1 MKRPFYSWIVMI
13 LAMSVILD
21 FSSIQN
27 VDAKWFQTP
36 ELEVHFLDV
45 GQGDSALV
53 LFPNGKKMLVDGGP
67 RVNGSTVVN
76 YLRQHNIYELDLVVS
91 THPDE
96 DHLGGLLDVLREV
109 NVKQVLDSGKSHTT
123 DTYREYVEL
132 LNTKRIPIVIA
143 KEGQTIHLDKWV
155 NIDVLNS
162 NNGEEDNNEAS
173 VVLKLTMGKI
183 DYLLAADAEVGAES
197 DMVRDYDLEAE
208 ILKAGHHGS
217 FTSSTDPLLQEV
229 KPNVTILSY
238 GNDNLYGHPHKDV
251 VERLKGLGTTMYSTA
266 QSGSIIVKTNG
277 WSYDISSIKSILGQ
291 LVSNE
296 EPLPYEGKIA
306 ITKLDVKDEEVTIK
320 NNMNED
326 VLMKG
331 WKLISEAG
339 NHVFHFPN
347 NFVLRS
353 GESVTV
359 YSSVKGSKKKTN
371 YLAWKSKRHIWKNV
385 GDKAILYNPYGGI
398 ADFEGFEG

>member
-1 MKRPFYSWIVMI
+1 MKRPFYSWFVTIV
-13 LAMSVILD
+13 LMSVLID

-53 LFPNGKKMLVDGGP
+53 IFPNGKKMLVDGGP
-67 RVNGSTVVN
+67 RTSGMSVVN
-76 YLRQHNIYELDLVVS
+76 YLRQHNIHELDLVVS

-96 DHLGGLLDVLREV
+96 DHLGGLLDVL
-109 NVKQVLDSGKSHTT
+109 NQIHVKQVLDSGKAHTT
-123 DTYREYVEL
+123 ETYREYVQVL
-132 LNTKRIPIVIA
+132 RAYNVPIVVA

-155 NIDVLNS
+155 NIEVLNS

-173 VVLKLTMGKI
+173 VVMKLTMGKI
-183 DYLLAADAEVGAES
+183 DYLLAADAEVGAEF

-217 FTSSTDPLLQEV
+217 FTSSTQPLLKEV
-229 KPNVTILSY
+229 NPDVTILSY
-238 GNDNLYGHPHKDV
+238 GDDNLYGHPHKDV

-266 QSGSIIVKTNG
+266 QSGAIIVKTNG
-277 WSYDISSIKSILGQ
+277 WSYDISSKRSVVGQ
-291 LVSNE
+291 LVVNE
-296 EPLPYEGKIA
+296 DPTPFEGKLA

-347 NFVLRS
+347 NFILRK

-359 YSSVKGSKKKTN
+359 YSSVKGSKKKSN
-371 YLAWKSKRHIWKNV
+371 YLAWKSKKHIWKNV
-385 GDKAILYNPYGGI
+385 GDKAILYNPNGGI
-398 ADFEGFEG
+398 TDFEGFEG